1 MTIQKKMCVCARER
15 EKRKNSNIIMKKQPK
30 TYEQNYV
37 FQPNY
42 ECDVQGYPKKKKTY
56 NNITKMRQDSITQL
70 RTTQKN

>member
-1 MTIQKKMCVCARER
+1 
-15 EKRKNSNIIMKKQPK
+15 MKKQPK

-42 ECDVQGYPKKKKTY
+42 ECDVQGYPKKKKKTY

-70 RTTQKN
+70 RTTQKKLIKFSADIIAFFWKKGKTLGR